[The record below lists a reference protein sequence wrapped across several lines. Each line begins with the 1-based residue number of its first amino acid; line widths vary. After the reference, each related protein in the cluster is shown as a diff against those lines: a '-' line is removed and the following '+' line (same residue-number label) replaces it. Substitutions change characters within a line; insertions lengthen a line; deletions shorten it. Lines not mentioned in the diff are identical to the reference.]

1 MPGVNVVVG
10 NDGVNNLSGSA
21 GNDLIYGFDPNG
33 PQSNVNSIA
42 ATRVATGLS
51 GALFATAAPEDSQR
65 LLFIVQQN
73 GTVRV
78 LDLDS
83 GQLLPTPFIT
93 LPVDSAGERGLLGMT
108 FDPDYATNGFV
119 YFYQTVTTGGTHNE
133 IVRYHVNPANPNVVD
148 GTTPTTIIN
157 IGPLSAATNHNG
169 GWIGFGPDGY
179 LYAAVGDN
187 ANGDNAQT
195 TTNLLGKILRIDVH
209 NDAFPGD
216 STRNY
221 AIPSDNM
228 FAATAGADEI
238 FALGLRNPFRDSFD
252 RGTGEFFIAD
262 VGESTWEEID
272 LGRSGANYGWP
283 LFEGPAGSGTVGAGT
298 LTGPIYSYNHS
309 VGIAVIGGYAY
320 RGTSEGLQGQYFFA
334 DLGSGHVS
342 TLRFDGS
349 AWVATDR
356 TSQIHTD
363 VGTISSPTSFGEDA
377 KGNLYIVD
385 LGGDVFRLTPNAVS
399 ADQGDTLRGFGGN
412 DMMFGGSGDDLLDG
426 GTGQDTMTGGPG
438 ADHFVFAPGYGR
450 DIVNDFVTSG
460 GVADRIDLTAFT
472 GVYTLI
478 DVLSHTTQVGADAV
492 IDFGNGDTLRLLG
505 VTKASLSWD
514 DFSFGAAVQGDF
526 GGNGHEDILWRR
538 DDGSASIWDDGRIG
552 GGHIIS
558 GAGVMGSSWHI
569 AGTGDFDGNGRDDI
583 LWRNDDATL
592 SVWDNG
598 QSGSAHV
605 ISGAGVMGAA
615 GTSSAPA
622 TSTATAT
629 AISCGAMTM
638 VWSRSGIMARS
649 AARMSFPAPVTLRA
663 AGTSSLP
670 ATSTATAIAISYGA
684 MTMAWSRSGIM
695 ARSAVRMSFPAPASW
710 RAPGTLPAPET
721 STATAAMIFSG
732 ATTTAR
738 LRSGT
743 TPRSA
748 APISSPARATSR
760 TIGILC
766 DRLGRRRAAYGSV
779 TSTFTAPAAP

>member
-33 PQSNVNSIA
+33 PQSDVNSIA

-65 LLFIVQQN
+65 LFIVQQN

-148 GTTPTTIIN
+148 ATTPTTIIN

-195 TTNLLGKILRIDVH
+195 ATNLLGKILRIDVH

-252 RGTGEFFIAD
+252 RGTGEFFVAD
-262 VGESTWEEID
+262 VGQSTWEEID

-426 GTGQDTMTGGPG
+426 GAGHDTLIGGPG
-438 ADHFVFAPGYGR
+438 ADTFRFGPDALTPLQPGSAVFDRILDYDQGNSGTFNPTEGDTFDFSALLSAGSGQPVGNLIRVLENPSGTFAILQVDQDGRSRRCTLDDHRATRRHSYGRWRQGHFRCVPTCRDAYRLRTCTNRHDERVWNDCPHHPGYR
-450 DIVNDFVTSG
+450 RS
-460 GVADRIDLTAFT
+460 DLCA
-472 GVYTLI
+472 
-478 DVLSHTTQVGADAV
+478 
-492 IDFGNGDTLRLLG
+492 LR
-505 VTKASLSWD
+505 W
-514 DFSFGAAVQGDF
+514 
-526 GGNGHEDILWRR
+526 
-538 DDGSASIWDDGRIG
+538 
-552 GGHIIS
+552 
-558 GAGVMGSSWHI
+558 
-569 AGTGDFDGNGRDDI
+569 
-583 LWRNDDATL
+583 
-592 SVWDNG
+592 SVRPR
-598 QSGSAHV
+598 SGSARIRILDV
-605 ISGAGVMGAA
+605 RQRTRNISARHRCG
-615 GTSSAPA
+615 
-622 TSTATAT
+622 
-629 AISCGAMTM
+629 ISCLAGGCGAC
-638 VWSRSGIMARS
+638 R
-649 AARMSFPAPVTLRA
+649 F
-663 AGTSSLP
+663 AG
-670 ATSTATAIAISYGA
+670 
-684 MTMAWSRSGIM
+684 
-695 ARSAVRMSFPAPASW
+695 
-710 RAPGTLPAPET
+710 
-721 STATAAMIFSG
+721 
-732 ATTTAR
+732 
-738 LRSGT
+738 
-743 TPRSA
+743 
-748 APISSPARATSR
+748 
-760 TIGILC
+760 
-766 DRLGRRRAAYGSV
+766 
-779 TSTFTAPAAP
+779 

>member
-65 LLFIVQQN
+65 LFIVQQN

-252 RGTGEFFIAD
+252 RGTGEFFVAD
-262 VGESTWEEID
+262 VGQSTWEEID

-583 LWRNDDATL
+583 LWRNDNGAA
-592 SVWDNG
+592 SIWDNA
-598 QSGSAHV
+598 QIGSAHI
-605 ISGAGVMGAA
+605 ISGAGDV
-615 GTSSAPA
+615 PNDWH
-622 TSTATAT
+622 
-629 AISCGAMTM
+629 I
-638 VWSRSGIMARS
+638 V
-649 AARMSFPAPVTLRA
+649 
-663 AGTSSLP
+663 
-670 ATSTATAIAISYGA
+670 
-684 MTMAWSRSGIM
+684 
-695 ARSAVRMSFPAPASW
+695 
-710 RAPGTLPAPET
+710 
-721 STATAAMIFSG
+721 
-732 ATTTAR
+732 
-738 LRSGT
+738 
-743 TPRSA
+743 
-748 APISSPARATSR
+748 
-760 TIGILC
+760 
-766 DRLGRRRAAYGSV
+766 
-779 TSTFTAPAAP
+779 